1 MTRDKWVSPEV
12 ITEIV
17 WALFFHDIQINLG
30 RKNILCIF
38 TNRILLEAMTSG
50 KISLHK
56 KLPCT
61 YVVFL
66 GVCLYVWWDTRKFSL
81 LLLSTPLFCLSQ
93 NKYCDSWITHWM
105 PVFILWSWLLNKR
118 STPVHTFQ
126 CLSPFTHLTQ
136 MFEAQQ
142 GRIFPYLFRCLG
154 RKKGSS
160 LQAALYIN
168 LLEDVFLFYKMYL
181 NKSVSE
187 KW

>member
-1 MTRDKWVSPEV
+1 MTWDKWVSPEV

-50 KISLHK
+50 NISLHK

-126 CLSPFTHLTQ
+126 CLSPTYTFNPDVWGSAGQNISLFIQVFRKEKRIQFTS
-136 MFEAQQ
+136 
-142 GRIFPYLFRCLG
+142 
-154 RKKGSS
+154 SS
-160 LQAALYIN
+160 LHQLTWGC
-168 LLEDVFLFYKMYL
+168 V
-181 NKSVSE
+181 SVL
-187 KW
+187 